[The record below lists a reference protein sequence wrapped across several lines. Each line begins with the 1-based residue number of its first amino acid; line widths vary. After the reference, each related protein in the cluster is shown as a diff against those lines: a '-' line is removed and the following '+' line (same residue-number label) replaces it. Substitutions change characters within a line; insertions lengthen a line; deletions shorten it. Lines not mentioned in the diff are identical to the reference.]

1 MNDPEAH
8 RSRLT
13 WLLFFGRSLASAGYI
28 AGATIGA
35 IVGAELS
42 GQPAL
47 AGVPGA
53 TYLLGS
59 AVAAYPAARLMERT
73 GRRLGLSLGFV
84 IGIVGAL
91 LAGASIVGRSFVGF
105 LGGFA
110 LMGVAQGFSDLGRY
124 AAAEMHP
131 VTERAR
137 AISLVVL
144 GGTVGAVLGPALVD
158 PMGKLAERFQAD
170 PLAGPWFASAALF
183 ALGALLIFLF
193 LRPDPRD
200 LSRMIEA
207 RPAENIPGA
216 DADRLRPTGEILS
229 QPGTQL
235 AIAAMAL
242 GQLVMVMIMAITS
255 LHMQHNHHGLGE
267 VSFVIMAHTLG
278 MFGLSM
284 VSGRLADKLGRAP
297 TIVAGAA
304 ILIAAC
310 LLAPV
315 SQNTYVLATAL
326 FLLGLGWNFCY
337 VAGGAL
343 LTDTLTFAER
353 GRMQGSNDLVVALIS
368 AAGNLGSGVVFA
380 VFGYAVIAWV
390 SLAVTL
396 VPLALALNFLY
407 TRRGQL
413 QAADG

>member
-1 MNDPEAH
+1 MN
-8 RSRLT
+8 RSVIRRLT

-28 AGATIGA
+28 AGATIGT
-35 IVGAELS
+35 IVGAALS

-53 TYLLGS
+53 MYLLGS
-59 AVAAYPAARLMERT
+59 AVAAYPAARLMERI

-91 LAGASIVGRSFVGF
+91 IAGAAVLAHSFLGFLAGFT
-105 LGGFA
+105 
-110 LMGVAQGFSDLGRY
+110 LMGVAQGFSDLGRF
-124 AAAEMHP
+124 AAVEMHP

-144 GGTVGAVLGPALVD
+144 GGTVGAVLGPALVG
-158 PMGKLAERFQAD
+158 PMGKLAETFQAD

-183 ALGALLIFLF
+183 AIGVLLTFFF

-200 LSRMIEA
+200 LSRRVEA
-207 RPAENIPGA
+207 EHAANAAAPMT
-216 DADRLRPTGEILS
+216 DYLRPLGEILG

-242 GQLVMVMIMAITS
+242 GQLVMVMVMAITS
-255 LHMQHNHHGLGE
+255 LHMKHNHHNLFD
-267 VSFVIMAHTLG
+267 VSFVIMLHTLG
-278 MFGLSM
+278 MFAPSI
-284 VSGRLADKLGRAP
+284 VSGRLADRFGRAP
-297 TIVAGAA
+297 TIIAGAA
-304 ILIAAC
+304 ILSAAC
-310 LLAPV
+310 LLAPL
-315 SQNTYVLATAL
+315 SQNTYVLAAAL

-343 LTDTLTFAER
+343 LTDTLTLAER
-353 GRMQGSNDLVVALIS
+353 GRMQGSNDLLVALIS

-380 VFGYAVIAWV
+380 GFGYAVIAWV

-396 VPLALALNFLY
+396 VPLGMALSFLY
-407 TRRGQL
+407 NRRSQL